1 MFSLLSPK
9 QQYYKRM
16 HEVQE
21 SANVL
26 SSEIAKLQKER
37 ESLSEPGLF
46 KSIDWARIS
55 LVHDRII
62 NMMAAREALIEYKNM
77 LNDLG
82 YNSDED
88 DQNNEK

>member
-9 QQYYKRM
+9 QQYYKRV

-21 SANVL
+21 SANFV

-37 ESLSEPGLF
+37 ESLSKPGLF
-46 KSIDWARIS
+46 KSVDWARIS
-55 LVHDRII
+55 LVNDRII
-62 NMMAAREALIEYKNM
+62 NMMAVREALIEYKNM

-82 YNSDED
+82 YNSND
-88 DQNNEK
+88 DDKDNKK